1 MQRPLGQAKKGVG
14 HFVFPLPGRAAEK
27 RWVWKGNIKE
37 LIQHE
42 ERKTN
47 YIYFAVFFKE
57 NYLPNHNLMDENIH
71 CFSLFPVA

>member
-27 RWVWKGNIKE
+27 RLVRKGNIKE

-42 ERKTN
+42 ERKN
-47 YIYFAVFFKE
+47 KLHLLCCVFQGE
-57 NYLPNHNLMDENIH
+57 LPPKTQFNG
-71 CFSLFPVA
+71 